1 MTNQSTTFDDHD
13 PLANNI
19 LHVLE
24 DFIDEIGTREC
35 TAHFETVVDGKHFL
49 KGQNLIQN
57 QSDSLRI
64 ISCSRCSNRHSGTR
78 CAHNQSNTHHD
89 GRDAVAFP
97 TSPLPR
103 SQSRK
108 RCNTTSGFSEK

>member
-35 TAHFETVVDGKHFL
+35 TAHFETVVDGKTFS
-49 KGQNLIQN
+49 KA
-57 QSDSLRI
+57 RI
-64 ISCSRCSNRHSGTR
+64 SSKTR
-78 CAHNQSNTHHD
+78 AIH
-89 GRDAVAFP
+89 
-97 TSPLPR
+97 
-103 SQSRK
+103 
-108 RCNTTSGFSEK
+108 